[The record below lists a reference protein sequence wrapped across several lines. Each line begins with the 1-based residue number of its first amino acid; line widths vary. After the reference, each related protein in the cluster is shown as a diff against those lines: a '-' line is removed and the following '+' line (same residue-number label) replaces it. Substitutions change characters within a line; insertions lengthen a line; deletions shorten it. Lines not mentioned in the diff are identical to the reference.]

1 MLAIAMAQFAGDK
14 LGQKAYGMGA
24 DYEWGHSV
32 VDTAEK
38 VFQPLGIKMLDKN
51 FSPIGTLDFIPY
63 LSKIPKET
71 DFLVAGYFTAD
82 AIKLVTQAWDLGLRF
97 PIFVAASQSIG
108 YNDLGRGADLVWFG
122 TYSSRMIEGF
132 PDDVRP
138 FQEQYRKIVGLDAGG
153 WDQTGKLSADYIW
166 AGWEGVHWI
175 KKGIEE
181 SGWKSK
187 KDNLKFIQAL
197 EGAKVEASLE
207 FPQGPKVM
215 RAEDHQVLADVYII
229 KAEGGNI
236 VTKACLRGSELEPLY
251 PSNVDYTQE
260 KIK

>member
-14 LGQKAYGMGA
+14 LGRKAYGMGA

-38 VFQPLGIKMLDKN
+38 VYQPLGIKMIEKN
-51 FSPIGTLDFIPY
+51 FSPIGTVDFVPY

-71 DFLVAGYFTAD
+71 EFIVAGYFTAD
-82 AIKLVTQAWDLGLRF
+82 AIKLVTQAWDLGLRI

-122 TYSSRMIEGF
+122 TYSSRTIDGF
-132 PDDVRP
+132 PEDVRP
-138 FQEQYRKIVGLDAGG
+138 FQQQYRKIVGLDDGG
-153 WDQTGKLSADYIW
+153 WDKSGNLSADYIW

-215 RAEDHQVLADVYII
+215 RAKDHQVLADVYII
-229 KAEGGNI
+229 KAEKGNI
-236 VTKACLRGSELEPLY
+236 VTKAYLRGSELQPLY
-251 PSNVDYTQE
+251 PANVDYTKE
-260 KIK
+260 EIK